1 MAPDSTEIPVVLKP
15 EIPSYTIIA
24 VWYYVPDYAVI
35 LIIYIPSL
43 PPFNTRSFNYTQ
55 MSLPLHVIC
64 LLTFIAG
71 SLVAVISPSTLIPLP
86 SDLILLTLIPVEALT
101 IGTVISTPTYV

>member
-1 MAPDSTEIPVVLKP
+1 MDSTEIPVVLKP

-35 LIIYIPSL
+35 LLTYIPSL
-43 PPFNTRSFNYTQ
+43 PPFSVMSGNYTQ
-55 MSLPLHVIC
+55 ISLPLHVIW

-71 SLVAVISPSTLIPLP
+71 SPVAVITPSTSIPLP

-101 IGTVISTPTYV
+101 IGTVISTATYV